1 MIIFTNIKA
10 VAALQFFFSVSSLS
24 FSLSKLL
31 HILLQNDSMRVDNP
45 QIFYLNK
52 IGGRKKN
59 RERQQHQQKRCA
71 LYSSFQM
78 ICFVV
83 LRFPKIGFYLNPYN
97 NAYFLIKTFHQCIH
111 TTTKTIRARARAPI
125 PATLYGIVQ
134 DERRKKQ
141 R

>member
-52 IGGRKKN
+52 IGGKKKSRATTASAETVCIVFVFPNDMFCCSAISEN
-59 RERQQHQQKRCA
+59 R
-71 LYSSFQM
+71 
-78 ICFVV
+78 
-83 LRFPKIGFYLNPYN
+83 
-97 NAYFLIKTFHQCIH
+97 FLFESIQ
-111 TTTKTIRARARAPI
+111 
-125 PATLYGIVQ
+125 
-134 DERRKKQ
+134 
-141 R
+141 